1 MKGVEGYFK
10 GLADIT
16 RLRIVN
22 LLLRGELCGCDI
34 QYVIGTSQSNVSRHL
49 TYLKHSGLVQD
60 RREGFRI
67 YYRLL
72 EQDNSQHK
80 ALISYLKSALTE
92 NVFVADRKQL
102 AKAIKNGACSVSE
115 AKSGLVSL
123 RSGLPTHA
131 RGQSTR

>member
-34 QYVIGTSQSNVSRHL
+34 QYVIGTAQSNVSRHL
-49 TYLKHSGLVQD
+49 TYLKRSGLVHD

-72 EQDNSQHK
+72 EQNNSKHI

-92 NVFVADRKQL
+92 KVFVADRKQL
-102 AKAIKNGACSVSE
+102 AKAVKAGACSISE
-115 AKSGLVSL
+115 LKAGLVSPRSARQTNL
-123 RSGLPTHA
+123 R
-131 RGQSTR
+131 R

>member
-49 TYLKHSGLVQD
+49 TYLKRSGLVQD

-72 EQDNSQHK
+72 EQDNSEHI

-92 NVFVADRKQL
+92 KVFVADRKQL
-102 AKAIKNGACSVSE
+102 AKGVKAGACSISE
-115 AKSGLVSL
+115 LKAGLVSARSARQTNL
-123 RSGLPTHA
+123 R
-131 RGQSTR
+131 R

>member
-1 MKGVEGYFK
+1 MKGVEDYFK

-49 TYLKHSGLVQD
+49 TYLKRSGLVQD

-67 YYRLL
+67 YYRLP
-72 EQDNSQHK
+72 EQENSEYK
-80 ALISYLKSALTE
+80 ALISYLKGALTDK
-92 NVFVADRKQL
+92 VFVADTKQL
-102 AKAIKNGACSVSE
+102 AKAVKEGACSISE
-115 AKSGLVSL
+115 LKPGLVSARSARQNL
-123 RSGLPTHA
+123 R
-131 RGQSTR
+131 R